1 MAQHAYV
8 IRYVPSV
15 NLDEGVWSDSL
26 CGFKT
31 YVNSFSL
38 SPIEKNLHRLL
49 LCIPPQLVCFLTC
62 QTLGIA
68 GVHGDAEN
76 YEFLDDIKCSQIEVG
91 QN

>member
-8 IRYVPSV
+8 IKYVPSV

-26 CGFKT
+26 CGIKT

-38 SPIEKNLHRLL
+38 SPIEKNIAS
-49 LCIPPQLVCFLTC
+49 CCVFPPQLVCILTC

-76 YEFLDDIKCSQIEVG
+76 YEFLDDIKC
-91 QN
+91 